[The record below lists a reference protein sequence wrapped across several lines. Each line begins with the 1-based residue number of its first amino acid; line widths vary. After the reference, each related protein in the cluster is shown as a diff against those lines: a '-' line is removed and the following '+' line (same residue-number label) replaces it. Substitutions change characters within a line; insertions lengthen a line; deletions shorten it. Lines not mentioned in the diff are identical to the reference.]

1 MSAKRDISVL
11 VQRTLRT
18 VRNFLLSPKSR
29 EFLIFLFFLVVA
41 FFFWMLQK
49 LNDTYEMELAIPV
62 RVENVPDNVVMTMPP
77 PASVRVQVKDRG
89 TVLINYMLGRSFYP
103 LTLDFGE
110 LENESG
116 RVRVESSSFQKMVT
130 SQLMKTTQVGAIR
143 PYAFDIVYTRG
154 KAKRVP
160 VVVQSKVTTEKQY
173 YISEMHVSP
182 DSILVYAPE
191 EILDTL
197 TAVYTKSFACTQVDD
212 TIRRHEILA
221 PVFGAK
227 FVPEGVDVEI
237 CTDMYTEKK
246 LEIPIH
252 PVNFPADK
260 MLKTFPSKVSL
271 TFQVGLAHFKSV
283 TENDFLITVTYDE
296 LLKCNSDKY
305 RVKLKSFP
313 NNVSYIRIDPPEVDF
328 IIEQVNTFET
338 S

>member
-1 MSAKRDISVL
+1 
-11 VQRTLRT
+11 
-18 VRNFLLSPKSR
+18 
-29 EFLIFLFFLVVA
+29 
-41 FFFWMLQK
+41 
-49 LNDTYEMELAIPV
+49 
-62 RVENVPDNVVMTMPP
+62 
-77 PASVRVQVKDRG
+77 
-89 TVLINYMLGRSFYP
+89 MLGRSFYP

-130 SQLMKTTQVGAIR
+130 SQLMNTTQVGAIR

-154 KAKRVP
+154 KAKKVP

-227 FVPEGVDVEI
+227 VCSGRSGCGNLYRYV
-237 CTDMYTEKK
+237 YGKK

-252 PVNFPADK
+252 PVNFPQ
-260 MLKTFPSKVSL
+260 TRCSRPSRPR
-271 TFQVGLAHFKSV
+271 
-283 TENDFLITVTYDE
+283 
-296 LLKCNSDKY
+296 C
-305 RVKLKSFP
+305 R
-313 NNVSYIRIDPPEVDF
+313 
-328 IIEQVNTFET
+328 
-338 S
+338 